1 MMQGYRV
8 GNYNISPS
16 TSVPVVYRAQV
27 SEGHLAE
34 PQLLSMVSFCSA
46 AADAAGELIV

>member
-16 TSVPVVYRAQV
+16 TNIPVVYRAEV
-27 SEGHLAE
+27 SEGHLSE
-34 PQLLSMVSFCSA
+34 PRLLSMVSFCSSA
-46 AADAAGELIV
+46 MMLRDN